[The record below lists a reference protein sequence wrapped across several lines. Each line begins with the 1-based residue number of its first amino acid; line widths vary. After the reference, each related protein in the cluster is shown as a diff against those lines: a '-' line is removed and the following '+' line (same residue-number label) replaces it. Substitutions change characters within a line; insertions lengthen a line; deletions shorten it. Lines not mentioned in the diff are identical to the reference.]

1 MYIKSFEYITRHLNQ
16 AIFNQET
23 TLDIS
28 LSHRAQSIKPS
39 PTLAVT
45 ARAAELRAEGKD
57 IIGLGAG
64 EPDFDTPE
72 HIKDAAIEAL
82 KKGQTKYTAV
92 DGTVDLKTAIIN
104 KFKRENNLEYNKN
117 QILVSCGAK
126 HSLYNLFQATLNDG
140 DEIIIPAPFW
150 VSYPDMALLAGAKPV
165 VLETTIAEHFKI
177 TPDKLQDAITSK
189 TRMVVF
195 NSPSNPTGVSYS
207 ESELA
212 ALGEVLLKHPDVL
225 IVTDDIYEHI
235 LWGQDKFINIVNA
248 CPDLY
253 DRTIVVNGVSKAYSM
268 TGWRIG
274 YVGGPEAIIKGMKK
288 IQSQSTSNASSMA
301 QAAAVAALDGDQT
314 YIKESTVIFK
324 ERHDFVLKSLEQ
336 IDGISCIASEGT
348 FYSFPDMNG
357 LIEKLDGIS
366 NDIELAEFFL
376 EKAEVAMVPGSAF
389 GAPGCMRISFA
400 TSMEN
405 LEKSMERIKTAVES

>member
-1 MYIKSFEYITRHLNQ
+1 M
-16 AIFNQET
+16 
-23 TLDIS
+23 LDIP

-45 ARAAELRAEGKD
+45 ARAAELRTEGKD
-57 IIGLGAG
+57 IIGLGTG
-64 EPDFDTPE
+64 EPDFDTPQ
-72 HIKDAAIEAL
+72 HIKEAAIEAL

-92 DGTVDLKTAIIN
+92 DGTAELKSAIIN
-104 KFKRENNLEYNKN
+104 KFKRENDLTYNNN

-126 HSLYNLFQATLNDG
+126 HSIYNLLQATLNPG
-140 DEIIIPAPFW
+140 DEVIIPAPYW
-150 VSYPDMALLAGAKPV
+150 VSYPDMVKLAGAEPV
-165 VLETTIAEHFKI
+165 ILKTTIEDSFKI
-177 TPDKLQDAITSK
+177 TPDKLRGAISDK

-207 ESELA
+207 KEELA
-212 ALGEVLLKHPDVL
+212 ALAEVLLNYRDIL
-225 IVTDDIYEHI
+225 IMTDDIYEHI

-248 CPDLY
+248 CPELY
-253 DRTIVVNGVSKAYSM
+253 DQTIVVNGVSKAYSM

-274 YVGGPEAIIKGMKK
+274 YVGGPESIVKGMKK
-288 IQSQSTSNASSMA
+288 IQSQSTSNASSIA

-314 YIKESTVIFK
+314 YIKESTGIFK
-324 ERHDFVLKSLEQ
+324 ARHDFVLKSLQE
-336 IDGISCIASEGT
+336 IDGINCLASEGT
-348 FYSFPDMNG
+348 FYSFPDMND

-366 NDIELAEFFL
+366 NDVDLAEFFL

-405 LEKSMERIKTAVES
+405 LEKSMERIKAAL

>member
-1 MYIKSFEYITRHLNQ
+1 M
-16 AIFNQET
+16 
-23 TLDIS
+23 DIP

-45 ARAAELRAEGKD
+45 TRAAELRAAGKD

-72 HIKDAAIEAL
+72 HIKEAAIESL
-82 KKGQTKYTAV
+82 KKGETKYTAV
-92 DGTVDLKTAIIN
+92 DGTAKLKLAIIN
-104 KFKRENNLEYNKN
+104 KFKRENNLVYDNN
-117 QILVSCGAK
+117 QIIVSCGAK
-126 HSLYNLFQATLNDG
+126 HSLYNIFQTALNPG
-140 DEIIIPAPFW
+140 DEIIIPAPYW
-150 VSYPDMALLAGAKPV
+150 VSYPDMAKLASAEPV
-165 VLETTIAEHFKI
+165 IIKTTIDDNFKI
-177 TPDKLQDAITSK
+177 SPEKLRGAISDK

-207 ESELA
+207 EDELA
-212 ALGEVLLKHPDVL
+212 ALAEVLLDHPEIL

-235 LWGQDKFINIVNA
+235 LWGQDKFVNIVNA
-248 CPDLY
+248 CKDLFN
-253 DRTIVVNGVSKAYSM
+253 RTIVVNGVSKAYSM

-274 YVGGPEAIIKGMKK
+274 YVGGPESIIKGMKK
-288 IQSQSTSNASSMA
+288 IQSQSTSNPSSMA
-301 QAAAVAALDGDQT
+301 QAGAVAALDGDQT
-314 YIKESTVIFK
+314 YIEESTGIFK
-324 ERHDFVLKSLEQ
+324 ERHDFVLKSLQE
-336 IDGISCIASEGT
+336 IEGINCIASEGT
-348 FYSFPDMNG
+348 FYIFPDMNG
-357 LIEKLDGIS
+357 LIEKLDGIN

-405 LEKSMERIKTAVES
+405 LEKSMQRIKAVL

>member
-1 MYIKSFEYITRHLNQ
+1 
-16 AIFNQET
+16 
-23 TLDIS
+23 LDIL

-64 EPDFDTPE
+64 EPDFDTPD
-72 HIKDAAIEAL
+72 HIKAAAIEAL
-82 KKGQTKYTAV
+82 NNGQTKYTAV
-92 DGTVDLKTAIIN
+92 DGTPALKQTIIN
-104 KFKRENNLEYNKN
+104 KFLRENNLEYSKD
-117 QILVSCGAK
+117 QVLVSCGAK
-126 HSLYNLFQATLNDG
+126 HSLYNLFQATLNPG
-140 DEIIIPAPFW
+140 DEIIIPAPYW
-150 VSYPDMALLAGAKPV
+150 VSYPDMAILAGAKPV
-165 VLETTIAEHFKI
+165 ILKTTIAEHYKI
-177 TPDKLQDAITSK
+177 DPEKLRAAISDK

-195 NSPSNPTGVSYS
+195 NSPSNPTGVSYN
-207 ESELA
+207 ENELA
-212 ALGEVLLKHPDVL
+212 ALGEVLLEHPEIL

-235 LWGQDKFINIVNA
+235 LWGQDKFVNIVNA
-248 CPDLY
+248 CAGLY

-288 IQSQSTSNASSMA
+288 IQSQSTSNATSIA
-301 QAAAVAALDGDQT
+301 QAAAVAALDGDQG
-314 YIKESTVIFK
+314 YIKESTGIFK
-324 ERHDFVLKSLEQ
+324 ERHDFVLKSLQE
-336 IDGISCIASEGT
+336 IDGINCIASEGT

-357 LIEKLDGIS
+357 LIEKRDGIT

-376 EKAEVAMVPGSAF
+376 EKAEVAIVPGSAF
-389 GAPGCMRISFA
+389 GASGCIRISFA

-405 LEKSMERIKTAVES
+405 LEKSMERIKTALKN

>member
-1 MYIKSFEYITRHLNQ
+1 M
-16 AIFNQET
+16 
-23 TLDIS
+23 DIS
-28 LSHRAQSIKPS
+28 LSKRAQSIKPS

-45 ARAAELRAEGKD
+45 ARAAELRTEGKD

-72 HIKDAAIEAL
+72 HIKAAAIEAL
-82 KKGQTKYTAV
+82 EKGQTKYTAV
-92 DGTVDLKTAIIN
+92 DGTAALKQAIIS
-104 KFKRENNLEYNKN
+104 KLLRENNLEYNNN
-117 QILVSCGAK
+117 QVLVSCGAK

-140 DEIIIPAPFW
+140 DEVIIPAPYW
-150 VSYPDMALLAGAKPV
+150 VSYPDMAKLAGAEPV
-165 VLETTIAEHFKI
+165 ILKTTIDNHFKI
-177 TPDKLQDAITSK
+177 TPDQLRGAISDK

-207 ESELA
+207 EDELA
-212 ALGEVLLKHPDVL
+212 ALGKILLEHPEILV
-225 IVTDDIYEHI
+225 VTDDIYEHI
-235 LWGQDKFINIVNA
+235 LWGQDKFVNIVNA

-253 DRTIVVNGVSKAYSM
+253 KRTIVVNGVSKAYSM

-274 YVGGPEAIIKGMKK
+274 YVGGPEVIIKGMKK
-288 IQSQSTSNASSMA
+288 IQSQSTSNPTSMA
-301 QAAAVAALDGDQT
+301 QAAAVAALEGDQT
-314 YIKESTVIFK
+314 YIEESTVIFK
-324 ERHDFVLKSLEQ
+324 ERHDFVLKSLQ
-336 IDGISCIASEGT
+336 AIDGITCIASEGT

-357 LIEKLDGIS
+357 LIEKLDGIT

-405 LEKSMERIKTAVES
+405 LEKSMERIKAVLSN

>member
-1 MYIKSFEYITRHLNQ
+1 
-16 AIFNQET
+16 
-23 TLDIS
+23 LDIP

-72 HIKDAAIEAL
+72 HIKAAAIQAL

-92 DGTVDLKTAIIN
+92 DGTADLKLAIINKLN
-104 KFKRENNLEYNKN
+104 KFKRENDLVYNNN
-117 QILVSCGAK
+117 QVLVSCGAK
-126 HSLYNLFQATLNDG
+126 HSLYNLFQAVLNPG
-140 DEIIIPAPFW
+140 DEIIIPAPYW
-150 VSYPDMALLAGAKPV
+150 VSYPDMAKLAGAEPV
-165 VLETTIAEHFKI
+165 ILKTTIEDSFKI
-177 TPDKLQDAITSK
+177 TPDKLRGAISDK

-207 ESELA
+207 KEELA
-212 ALGEVLLKHPDVL
+212 ALGEILLEHREIL

-248 CPDLY
+248 CPGLY
-253 DRTIVVNGVSKAYSM
+253 DQTVVVNGVSKAYSM

-274 YVGGPEAIIKGMKK
+274 YVGGPESIIKGMKK

-314 YIKESTVIFK
+314 YIKESTGIFK
-324 ERHDFVLKSLEQ
+324 ERHDFVLKSLQE
-336 IDGISCIASEGT
+336 IDGVNCLASEGT

-357 LIEKLDGIS
+357 LIEKLDGIN

-405 LEKSMERIKTAVES
+405 LEKSMERIKAAL